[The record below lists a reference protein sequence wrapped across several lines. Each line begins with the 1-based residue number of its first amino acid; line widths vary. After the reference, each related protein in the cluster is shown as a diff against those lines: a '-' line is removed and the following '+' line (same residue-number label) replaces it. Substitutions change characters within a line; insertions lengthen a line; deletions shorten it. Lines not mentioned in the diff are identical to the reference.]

1 MVGCQKG
8 ITIIAGHVYLAIYM
22 CRNTDVSVLQKCLKL
37 NTAVNDGMYS
47 VDPTDAQGDWCC
59 TSKGS
64 GIKSYLQKRTRY
76 DTRSYFNV
84 RSKAEIS
91 QLNLPHGMRDN

>member
-8 ITIIAGHVYLAIYM
+8 ITIIAGHVYLAIHM

-37 NTAVNDGMYS
+37 NIAVNDGMYS
-47 VDPTDAQGDWCC
+47 GDPAGAQGDWCC

-76 DTRSYFNV
+76 EKLF
-84 RSKAEIS
+84 
-91 QLNLPHGMRDN
+91 